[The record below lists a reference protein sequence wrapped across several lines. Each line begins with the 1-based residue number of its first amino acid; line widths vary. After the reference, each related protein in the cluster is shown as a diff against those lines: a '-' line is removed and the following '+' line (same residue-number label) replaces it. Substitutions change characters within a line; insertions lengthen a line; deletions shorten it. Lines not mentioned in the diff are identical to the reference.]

1 MKRSIFSILMLLV
14 TSSFAQSPTAFTLLD
29 RQPISAR
36 MTDPY
41 NAWAGAAFQYPLL
54 GSKGDFNTNFGIHG
68 KVVIGMT
75 KINLGRTWNVLT
87 YTNVGI
93 PQQSKAVFNALAS
106 QEDGIVVG
114 LQSFTTFGIVYEKAL
129 TTIVGASAKLNSFG
143 SNDVYSYRFETA
155 LELSLGSNENLPL
168 ILNVNPFYTLLN
180 DKDQFASL
188 QAESVNK
195 GFFGSSVSLILPI
208 GVKLGLLVQG
218 NFAEHIKPTVAAGI
232 ILSAGL

>member
-1 MKRSIFSILMLLV
+1 MKRSILFTLLLV
-14 TSSFAQSPTAFTLLD
+14 ASSFAQSPTAFTRLD

-54 GSKGDFNTNFGIHG
+54 GSEGDFNTNFGIHG

-75 KINLGRTWNVLT
+75 KLNLGREWHLLT

-93 PQQSKAVFNALAS
+93 PQQSKAVFNTLAS

-114 LQSFTTFGIVYEKAL
+114 LQSFTTFGTVYEKAL
-129 TTIVGASAKLNSFG
+129 TTIIGASAKLNSFG
-143 SNDVYSYRFETA
+143 SQDVYSYRFETA
-155 LELSLGSNENLPL
+155 LELSLGSSENLPL

-180 DKDQFASL
+180 DKAQFASL
-188 QAESVNK
+188 QMESANK

-208 GVKLGLLVQG
+208 GSKLGLLVQG
-218 NFAEHIKPTVAAGI
+218 NFTEHVKPTVAAGI

>member
-1 MKRSIFSILMLLV
+1 MKRSVLFILLFV
-14 TSSFAQSPTAFTLLD
+14 ISSFAQSPTAFRCLD
-29 RQPISAR
+29 YPISRLSA
-36 MTDPY
+36 DPY
-41 NAWAGAAFQYPLL
+41 NAWAGASFQYPLL
-54 GSKGDFNTNFGIHG
+54 GSEGDFNTSFGISG

-75 KINLGRTWNVLT
+75 KLNLGRDWNLLT

-93 PQQSKAVFNALAS
+93 PQVSKAVFNALAS

-114 LQSFTTFGIVYEKAL
+114 LQSFTTFGSVYKKAL
-129 TTIVGASAKLNSFG
+129 TTVVGASAKLNSFG

-168 ILNVNPFYTLLN
+168 ILNINPFYTLLN
-180 DKDQFASL
+180 DKAQFASL
-188 QAESVNK
+188 QVESSNK

-208 GVKLGLLVQG
+208 GTKLGLLVQG
-218 NFAEHIKPTVAAGI
+218 NFAEHVKPTVIAGI

>member
-1 MKRSIFSILMLLV
+1 MKRISTVILLLTSI
-14 TSSFAQSPTAFTLLD
+14 SFAQSPTAFQQLD
-29 RQPISAR
+29 RPTVSR
-36 MTDPY
+36 LLTDPY
-41 NAWAGAAFQYPLL
+41 NAWAGAVLQYPLL
-54 GSKGDFNTNFGIHG
+54 GADGNFNTNFGISG

-75 KINLGRTWNVLT
+75 KLDLGRIWNLLT

-114 LQSFTTFGIVYEKAL
+114 LQGFTTFGKVYQKAL
-129 TTIVGASAKLNSFG
+129 TTVVGASAKLNSFG

-155 LELSLGSNENLPL
+155 VELSLGSNENLPL
-168 ILNVNPFYTLLN
+168 ILSVNPFYTLLN
-180 DKDQFASL
+180 DKTQFAVL
-188 QAESVNK
+188 QSESANK

-208 GVKLGLLVQG
+208 GSKLGLLVQG
-218 NFAEHIKPTVAAGI
+218 NFIEHVTPTLAAGV

>member
-1 MKRSIFSILMLLV
+1 MKRSILFVLLFV
-14 TSSFAQSPTAFTLLD
+14 ASTFAQSPTAFKKLD
-29 RQPISAR
+29 YPIS
-36 MTDPY
+36 TKGKDPY
-41 NAWAGAAFQYPLL
+41 NAWAGAVFQYPLV
-54 GSKGDFNTNFGIHG
+54 GQEGDFNTNFGISG

-75 KINLGRTWNVLT
+75 KLDLGREWNLLT

-114 LQSFTTFGIVYEKAL
+114 LQSFTVFGTAYQKAL
-129 TTIVGASAKLNSFG
+129 TTIIGASAKLNSFG

-155 LELSLGSNENLPL
+155 LELSLGSSENLPL
-168 ILNVNPFYTLLN
+168 ILNVNPFYVLLN
-180 DKDQFASL
+180 DKAQFASL
-188 QAESVNK
+188 QAESANK

-208 GVKLGLLVQG
+208 GSKLGLLAQG
-218 NFAEHIKPTVAAGI
+218 NFAEHVKPTVVAGI

>member
-1 MKRSIFSILMLLV
+1 MKRSIFFVLLLV
-14 TSSFAQSPTAFTLLD
+14 ASTLAQSPTTFQKLDYPVMLLGN
-29 RQPISAR
+29 
-36 MTDPY
+36 DPY
-41 NAWAGAAFQYPLL
+41 NAWAGAAFQYPLV
-54 GSKGDFNTNFGIHG
+54 GQEGDFNTNFGISG

-75 KINLGRTWNVLT
+75 KLNLGREWNLLT

-114 LQSFTTFGIVYEKAL
+114 LQSFTTFGTVYQKAL
-129 TTIVGASAKLNSFG
+129 TTIIGASAKLNSFG

-180 DKDQFASL
+180 DKAQFASL
-188 QAESVNK
+188 QAESANK

-208 GVKLGLLVQG
+208 GTKLGLLAQG
-218 NFAEHIKPTVAAGI
+218 NFAEHVKPTVVAGI

>member
-1 MKRSIFSILMLLV
+1 MKRSILFVLLFV
-14 TSSFAQSPTAFTLLD
+14 ASTFAQSPTAFQKLDYPIMLLGN
-29 RQPISAR
+29 
-36 MTDPY
+36 DPF
-41 NAWAGAAFQYPLL
+41 NAWAGAGFQYPLV
-54 GSKGDFNTNFGIHG
+54 GQEGDFNTNFGISG

-75 KINLGRTWNVLT
+75 KIDLGRTWNVLT
-87 YTNVGI
+87 CTNVGI
-93 PQQSKAVFNALAS
+93 PQQSKAVFNTLAS

-114 LQSFTTFGIVYEKAL
+114 LQSFTTFGTVYRKAL

-180 DKDQFASL
+180 DKAQFAAL
-188 QAESVNK
+188 QTESTNK
-195 GFFGSSVSLILPI
+195 GFFGNSVSLILPI
-208 GVKLGLLVQG
+208 GTKLGLLVQG
-218 NFAEHIKPTVAAGI
+218 NFAEYVKPTVVAGI